1 MTIAA
6 PDNVPAME
14 RWLAVIVMALVGATV
29 ALQPALNAGLS
40 RATGSLPAA
49 LVSFLVGAAVMTVL
63 VGAVGQAGQITEVGE
78 VRWYYLLGGVC
89 GVLWITLSLITV
101 KSLGA
106 SGVVAA
112 TITGQLTGAVIAD
125 RLGVLGL
132 EQTPITAPRL
142 IGVGMLIVGTYLV
155 VR

>member
-1 MTIAA
+1 MG
-6 PDNVPAME
+6 
-14 RWLAVIVMALVGATV
+14 RGLAVLLMALAGGAV
-29 ALQPALNAGLS
+29 AIQPALNAGLS
-40 RATGSLPAA
+40 RATGTLPAA
-49 LVSFLVGAAVMTVL
+49 LVSFLVGALVL
-63 VGAVGQAGQITEVGE
+63 GLIVLFSGQLTRVDGAVE

-89 GVLWITLSLITV
+89 GAIWITTSLIAV

-106 SGVVAA
+106 GGVVAA

-132 EQTPITAPRL
+132 DQIPITPARVL
-142 IGVGMLIVGTYLV
+142 GVVLLVAGTLLV

>member
-1 MTIAA
+1 
-6 PDNVPAME
+6 ME
-14 RWLAVIVMALVGATV
+14 RSVAVIVMAFVGATV

-49 LVSFLVGAAVMTVL
+49 LISFLIGAMAMAVL
-63 VGAVGQAGQITEVGE
+63 VAAAGQLGQVGELGE
-78 VRWYYLLGGVC
+78 VRWYYLLGGIC

-106 SGVVAA
+106 GGVVAA
-112 TITGQLTGAVIAD
+112 TITGQLTGAVVAD

-132 EQTPITAPRL
+132 EQTSITPLRL
-142 IGVGMLIVGTYLV
+142 IGVAMPIVGTYLV

>member
-1 MTIAA
+1 
-6 PDNVPAME
+6 
-14 RWLAVIVMALVGATV
+14 
-29 ALQPALNAGLS
+29 
-40 RATGSLPAA
+40 
-49 LVSFLVGAAVMTVL
+49 MTVL